1 MILDTDFLISLK
13 AEDESALQLAAELE
27 TMGIPTRI
35 PTVVLQQLYVSV
47 GAGTDSHGNA
57 RHYEALVATKP
68 VVPLDEN
75 IARRAGALEGQ
86 HAVSDAKPDLDP
98 ADAVVAATGLVYNEP
113 VVSNDRD
120 FRFVE
125 GLEVEPY

>member
-1 MILDTDFLISLK
+1 MILDTAFLISVK
-13 AEDESALQLAAELE
+13 AEEESALQLASELE
-27 TMGIPTRI
+27 TIGVPTHIPM
-35 PTVVLQQLYVSV
+35 VVLQQLYVSV

-68 VVPLDEN
+68 IVPLDEN
-75 IARRAGALEGQ
+75 IARWAGTLEGQ
-86 HAVSDAKPDLDP
+86 HAVSDEKPDLDP
-98 ADAVVAATGLVYNEP
+98 VDAVVAATGLVYNEP

-125 GLEVEPY
+125 GLDVESY